1 MEESIR
7 SNSLHP
13 FDAEQ
18 QLKALHKISV
28 ILSRSL
34 NMEETL
40 QQMLSCLHEMAGMQF
55 GMVTL
60 YNEERQGMLVQAL
73 HGANPEVIRDASKI
87 KYRTDEGI
95 LGSVQAKGETQ
106 VIAKVSQ
113 DPRFLDRL
121 SLYNYDLPLI
131 CVPLGSRDEPAGVL
145 AAQPMTSNLNE
156 LSARTRFLEMVANLI
171 LQTLQLSNT
180 VQKEKQELQN
190 HNDMLQAKATQ
201 TVKSNLEQGVD
212 FMVGNT
218 PAMQQIFEAVKL
230 VAKYDTTVLVRG
242 ESGTGKE
249 LIATSIAYHS
259 PRANAPFIKL
269 NCAAL
274 PDNLLES
281 ELFGHEKGAF
291 TGAVKMRKGRFELA
305 DGGTLFLDEIGE
317 ISPSFQ
323 AKLLRVLQEGEFER
337 VGGHNTIKVNVR
349 IVAATNRPL
358 EADVRSGDFR
368 EDLYYRLNVMPIH
381 LPALREKLAD
391 LPDLARFLVSKIA
404 ERQERQL
411 KISDG
416 AIRLLMGHS
425 WPGNIRELENCLE
438 RASVMSE
445 SGLIDRDVIMIN
457 QSSMQTPPTST
468 LNIHQETP
476 QVTAKQV
483 VPSISE
489 SVDDERQRVINAL
502 EQSGWVQAKAAR
514 LLGMSPRQI
523 AYRIQT
529 MNIHV
534 RRI

>member
-1 MEESIR
+1 MTESVD
-7 SNSLHP
+7 NSLLP
-13 FDAEQ
+13 SFDSDQ

-28 ILSRSL
+28 ILSLSL

-40 QQMLSCLHEMAGMQF
+40 QQMLSCLQEMAGMQF

-60 YNEERQGMLVQAL
+60 YNEDRHGMLVQAL

-87 KYRTDEGI
+87 KYRINEGI
-95 LGSVQAKGETQ
+95 LGNVQARGETQ
-106 VIAKVSQ
+106 VIAKVSD

-121 SLYNYDLPLI
+121 SLYDYDLPLI
-131 CVPLGSRDEPAGVL
+131 CVPLGSSSEPVGVL
-145 AAQPMTSNLNE
+145 AAQPMNANLSE
-156 LSARTRFLEMVANLI
+156 LAAKTRFLEMVANLI
-171 LQTLQLSNT
+171 VQTLRLSNK

-190 HNDMLQAKATQ
+190 RNDSLQLKVNQ
-201 TVKSNLEQGVD
+201 QHGFDS
-212 FMVGNT
+212 MVGNT
-218 PAMQQIFEAVKL
+218 AAMRQIFETIRQ
-230 VAKYDTTVLVRG
+230 VAQWDTTVLIRG

-249 LIATSIAYHS
+249 LIAGAIAYNS
-259 PRANAPFIKL
+259 PRSNAPYIKL

-317 ISPSFQ
+317 ISASFQ
-323 AKLLRVLQEGEFER
+323 AKLLRILQEGEFER
-337 VGGHNTIKVNVR
+337 VGGHETIKVNVR
-349 IVAATNRPL
+349 IIAATNRPL
-358 EADVRSGDFR
+358 EQDVLNGTFR
-368 EDLYYRLNVMPIH
+368 QDLYYRLNVMPIN
-381 LPALREKLAD
+381 LPPLREKLDD
-391 LPDLARFLVSKIA
+391 LPDLARFLINKISQ
-404 ERQERQL
+404 RQGRTL

-416 AIRLLMGHS
+416 AIRLLMGHN

-438 RASVMSE
+438 RAAVMSE
-445 SGLIDRDVIMIN
+445 SGLIDRDVVMIN
-457 QSSMQTPPTST
+457 HNAG
-468 LNIHQETP
+468 LNSPAAVNRDNSQGLNQPAEP
-476 QVTAKQV
+476 LKNDNA
-483 VPSISE
+483 
-489 SVDDERQRVINAL
+489 DMDERQRVINAL

>member
-1 MEESIR
+1 MEETIDTLQKLF
-7 SNSLHP
+7 N
-13 FDAEQ
+13 AEE
-18 QLKALHKISV
+18 QLKALHRISV
-28 ILSRSL
+28 ILSQSL

-40 QQMLSCLHEMAGMQF
+40 QQMLSCLHDMAGMQF

-60 YNEERQGMLVQAL
+60 YNDERHGLLVQAL
-73 HGANPEVIRDASKI
+73 HGADPEIIRDASKI
-87 KYRTDEGI
+87 KYRINEGI
-95 LGSVQAKGETQ
+95 LGNVQARGESQ
-106 VIAKVSQ
+106 VIAKVSK

-121 SLYNYDLPLI
+121 SIYDYDLPLI
-131 CVPLGSRDEPAGVL
+131 CVPLGSRSEPYGVL
-145 AAQPMTSNLNE
+145 AAQPMTSNLSE
-156 LSARTRFLEMVANLI
+156 LAARTRFLEMVANLI
-171 LQTLQLSNT
+171 LQTLQLSTT
-180 VQKEKQELQN
+180 VQQEKQVLQN
-190 HNDMLQAKATQ
+190 HNDLLQLKATQ
-201 TVKSNLEQGVD
+201 QLKPNIKQDVD
-212 FMVGNT
+212 FMVGKSA
-218 PAMQQIFEAVKL
+218 AMQQIFEAVKL
-230 VAKYDTTVLVRG
+230 VAKFDTTVLVRG

-249 LIATSIAYHS
+249 LIATAIACNS

-317 ISPSFQ
+317 ISASFQ

-337 VGGHNTIKVNVR
+337 VGGDSTIKVNVR

-381 LPALREKLAD
+381 LPALRDRLSD
-391 LPDLARFLVSKIA
+391 LPDLARFLIVKIA
-404 ERQERQL
+404 KQQSRTLR
-411 KISDG
+411 ISEG
-416 AIRLLMGHS
+416 AIRLLMGYS

-445 SGLIDRDVIMIN
+445 SGLIDRDVIMLN
-457 QSSMQTPPTST
+457 QGSMQLSSAT
-468 LNIHQETP
+468 IQETP
-476 QVTAKQV
+476 TAPA
-483 VPSISE
+483 PSMIASIGDTA
-489 SVDDERQRVINAL
+489 DDERQRVINAL

-514 LLGMSPRQI
+514 ILGMSPRQI